1 MSRKLV
7 ILVAEDDPNDL
18 ELLRH
23 VVSDHGVEVNFQSA
37 HDGEQVISY
46 LRGESPFAD
55 RVIYPIPDIVV
66 LDLKMP
72 RVNGFEVLEWLRQ
85 QPGLARIPVVVLS
98 GSGLETDI
106 EEAYRLGA
114 NTYFTKPGQLAEL
127 RKIIGTLIDYW
138 RRSQRPS
145 ITPPDEPSDG
155 SNQPPG

>member
-1 MSRKLV
+1 MSKKLV

-23 VVSDHGVEVNFQSA
+23 VVADNGVQVNFQSA
-37 HDGEQVISY
+37 HDGEQVINY
-46 LRGESPFAD
+46 LRGEGKFAD
-55 RVIYPIPDIVV
+55 RTEHPIPDIIV

-72 RVNGFEVLEWLRQ
+72 RVNGFEVLQWLRRE
-85 QPGLARIPVVVLS
+85 PGLTRIPVVVLS

-127 RKIIGTLIDYW
+127 RKIIGSLIDYW
-138 RRSQRPS
+138 RRSQRPL

-155 SNQPPG
+155 SHQQSD

>member
-1 MSRKLV
+1 MSNKLV

-23 VVSDHGVEVNFQSA
+23 VVADNGVEVNFQSA
-37 HDGEQVISY
+37 HDGEQVINY
-46 LRGESPFAD
+46 LRGEGEFAD
-55 RVIYPIPDIVV
+55 RDRHPIPDIVV

-72 RVNGFEVLEWLRQ
+72 RVNGFEVLQWLRR
-85 QPGLARIPVVVLS
+85 QPGLARIPAVVLS

-114 NTYFTKPGQLAEL
+114 NTYFTKPGQLADL

-138 RRSQRPS
+138 RRSQRPM
-145 ITPPDEPSDG
+145 ITESDPP
-155 SNQPPG
+155 SNR